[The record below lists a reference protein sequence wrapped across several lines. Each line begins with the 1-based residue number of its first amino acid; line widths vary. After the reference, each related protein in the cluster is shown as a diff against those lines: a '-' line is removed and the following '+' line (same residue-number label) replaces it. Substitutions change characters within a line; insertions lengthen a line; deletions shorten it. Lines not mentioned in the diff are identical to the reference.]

1 MPTGHTRRPS
11 MRDVARVAG
20 VSQTTVSFVIN
31 DVPDSHI
38 PQATRERVWAAVER
52 LGYRPNAIARGL
64 RRDTTD
70 TIGFV
75 SDEVATTPFS
85 GRMLLGAQDAAWER
99 GKLLLLVNTAGEPA
113 VESRALAT
121 LVDRRVDGIVYATM
135 CHRVVEPGRQLREL
149 PAVLLDAEA
158 ADASLPSVVPDEE
171 SAAYA
176 ATSVMLDAGRRR
188 IGFLNS
194 TDPSLAAFGRLAGY
208 RRAVQAR
215 GLPFDESLVRSCRAV
230 EGGGYE
236 AARALLG
243 VDDPPTALLCFND
256 QIAIGAYQAL
266 SDSNLH
272 VPRDTAV
279 VSFDDHELIAPCLRP
294 ALSTVAVPHYEMG
307 RWAVEHLL
315 ELIEGSMPDGD
326 APVVQ
331 HRMRCRYVAR
341 ESV

>member
-1 MPTGHTRRPS
+1 
-11 MRDVARVAG
+11 MRDVARAAG

-31 DVPDSHI
+31 DVPDAHI
-38 PQATRERVWAAVER
+38 PQATRKRVWAAVER

-85 GRMLLGAQDAAWER
+85 GRMILGAQDAAWER
-99 GKLLLLVNTAGEPA
+99 GKLLLLVNTAGDPA
-113 VESRALAT
+113 VESRGLAT
-121 LVDRRVDGIVYATM
+121 LVDHHVDGIVYATM
-135 CHRVVEPGRQLREL
+135 CHRLLEPGRQLHEV

-171 SAAYA
+171 SAAFA

-194 TDPSLAAFGRLAGY
+194 SDPTPAASGRLAGY
-208 RRAVQAR
+208 RRALQAR

-230 EGGGYE
+230 QGGGYH
-236 AARALLG
+236 ATRALLG
-243 VDDPPTALLCFND
+243 ADDPPTALLCFND
-256 QIAIGAYQAL
+256 QIAMGAYQAL
-266 SDSNLH
+266 FDSNLD
-272 VPRDTAV
+272 VPGDTAV
-279 VSFDDHELIAPCLRP
+279 VGFDDHELIAPCLRP
-294 ALSTVAVPHYEMG
+294 ALSTVALPHYEMG

-315 ELIEGSMPDGD
+315 QLIEGSTPDRGT
-326 APVVQ
+326 PVVQ
-331 HRMRCRYVAR
+331 HRMSCRYVAR
-341 ESV
+341 ASV